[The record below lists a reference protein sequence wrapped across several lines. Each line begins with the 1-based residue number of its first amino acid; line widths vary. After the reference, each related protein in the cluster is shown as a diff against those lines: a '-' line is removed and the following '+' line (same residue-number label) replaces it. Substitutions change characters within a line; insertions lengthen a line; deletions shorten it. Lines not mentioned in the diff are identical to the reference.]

1 MCSIQLQLFYC
12 NRILLVYAVS
22 EVLHFRA
29 SNTQKN
35 LIIDLQLLKRNACD
49 PLGGKIAIDHR
60 N

>member
-1 MCSIQLQLFYC
+1 MCIQLQLFYC
-12 NRILLVYAVS
+12 NRILLVYTVS
-22 EVLHFRA
+22 EVLHFQT

-49 PLGGKIAIDHR
+49 LLGGKIAIDHR